1 VLKPAAPASQAK
13 TVISQLFRC
22 SYCDTD
28 QVDARHIRICA
39 NETERLK
46 REKEE
51 EHKLHCHESGLMQKP
66 TGYVGEDGNFY
77 PYDESE
83 ENVSDDNDDDDD
95 CNFSKELD

>member
-1 VLKPAAPASQAK
+1 
-13 TVISQLFRC
+13 
-22 SYCDTD
+22 
-28 QVDARHIRICA
+28 
-39 NETERLK
+39 
-46 REKEE
+46 
-51 EHKLHCHESGLMQKP
+51 MQKP